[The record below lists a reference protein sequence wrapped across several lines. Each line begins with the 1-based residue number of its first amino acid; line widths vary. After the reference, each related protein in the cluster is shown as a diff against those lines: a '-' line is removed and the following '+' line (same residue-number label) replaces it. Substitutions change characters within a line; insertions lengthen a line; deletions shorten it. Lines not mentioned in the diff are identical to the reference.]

1 MAVPIN
7 NISRHQVK
15 KTIATSEVFVDDIFI
30 DGTSLQETLK
40 TKYSELFLKGRF
52 KNLFIVYLGNTL
64 TDIYHSN
71 EAFLQS
77 PITEEGR
84 TNIAP
89 LYGCADSC
97 CVYLYV
103 KVRRSGAYIYWEAIG
118 RNTAFVHPSQK
129 EENAIDWL
137 PSFEPLVFDFNTYN
151 SFFKK

>member
-1 MAVPIN
+1 MGVPIN
-7 NISRHQVK
+7 TISRQKVTK
-15 KTIATSEVFVDDIFI
+15 IIATSEVAVDDIFI

-40 TKYSELFLKGRF
+40 QNYSTLFSKGRF

-71 EAFLQS
+71 EAFLQAAI
-77 PITEEGR
+77 PEEGR

-103 KVRRSGAYIYWEAIG
+103 KVRRSGAHIYWEAIG
-118 RNTAFVHPSQK
+118 RNTAFVNPSQK

-137 PSFEPLVFDFNTYN
+137 PSFEPLVFDLNTYN

>member
-1 MAVPIN
+1 MGVPIN
-7 NISRHQVK
+7 TISRQKVTK
-15 KTIATSEVFVDDIFI
+15 IIATSEVAVDDIFI

-40 TKYSELFLKGRF
+40 TKYSELFSKGRF
-52 KNLFIVYLGNTL
+52 KDLFIVYLGNTL

-77 PITEEGR
+77 PIPEEGI

-103 KVRRSGAYIYWEAIG
+103 KVRRSGAHIYWEAIG
-118 RNTAFVHPSQK
+118 RNTAFVNPSQK

-137 PSFEPLVFDFNTYN
+137 PSFEPFVFDFDTYN

>member
-1 MAVPIN
+1 MGVPIN
-7 NISRHQVK
+7 TISRQKVTK
-15 KTIATSEVFVDDIFI
+15 IIATSEVAVDDIFI

-40 TKYSELFLKGRF
+40 QNYSTLFSKGRF
-52 KNLFIVYLGNTL
+52 KNLLIVYLGTTL

-71 EAFLQS
+71 EAFLQAAI
-77 PITEEGR
+77 PEEGA
-84 TNIAP
+84 TNITP

-103 KVRRSGAYIYWEAIG
+103 IVRRSGAHIYWEAIG

-137 PSFEPLVFDFNTYN
+137 PSFEPLVFDFDTYN